1 MTDTDLAAILE
12 RVTKATVLCVG
23 DLMLDRFVEGKVERI
38 SPEAPIP
45 VLSVTQER
53 PALGGAANVA
63 RNLSALGA
71 HCRIVGVVGADQ
83 PARDVIGM
91 LDALPGVE
99 ALAVEAEDR
108 PTAVKTR
115 YIAGR
120 AQLLRADRERVGPLD
135 PQTAETVKREAL
147 AALTDAGAL
156 VLSDYGKGVLSDALI
171 ADLIAAA
178 RERGVPI
185 IVDPKGRDFSK
196 YRGADLVTPNRAELA
211 LASNLPT
218 EGDDAVLA
226 ACRTVTR
233 DCGLGGVLATRSE
246 EGMTLYRLE
255 EGAGSG
261 KGGECATHLPA
272 RAREV
277 FDVAGA
283 GDTVVAALAAGLA
296 AGLDPREAAALSNR
310 AAGIVVAK
318 TGTAVAYPTEILSD
332 SHEERFEAGEAKVLT
347 QAEAVDKV
355 AAWRRAGRRVG
366 FTNGCFDLLHP
377 GHVSLIA
384 QSRAACDR
392 LIVGLNSDA
401 SVARL
406 KGPERPIQP
415 EAARATVLAALG
427 HVDMVVVF
435 GEDTPLEIIKTLQ
448 PDVLIKGA
456 DYTKDQVV
464 GAAEVEALGGK
475 VVLAKLVDGQSTTR
489 TIEKMGQDGS

>member
-23 DLMLDRFVEGKVERI
+23 DLMLDRFVEGKVDRI

-45 VLSVTQER
+45 VLSVERER

-71 HCRIVGVVGADQ
+71 ACRIVGVVGADQ

-91 LDALPGVE
+91 LDALSGVE

-120 AQLLRADRERVGPLD
+120 AQLLRADREKAGPLD
-135 PQTAETVKREAL
+135 AQTAESVRREAL
-147 AALTDAGAL
+147 AALKGVGAL

-171 ADLIAAA
+171 AELIAAA
-178 RERGVPI
+178 RQADVPV
-185 IVDPKGRDFSK
+185 IVDPKGRDFSR

-211 LASNLPT
+211 LASDLPT
-218 EGDDAVLA
+218 EGDEPVLT
-226 ACRTVTR
+226 ACRHVTEA
-233 DCGLGGVLATRSE
+233 CGLGGVLATRSE
-246 EGMTLYRLE
+246 EGMTLFQRDSEDE
-255 EGAGSG
+255 E
-261 KGGECATHLPA
+261 KITHLPA

-296 AGLDPREAAALSNR
+296 AGLEARDAAALSNR

-355 AAWRRAGRRVG
+355 AAWRRAGRKVG

-384 QSRAACDR
+384 QARGACDR

-401 SVARL
+401 SVTRL

-435 GEDTPLEIIKTLQ
+435 GEDTPLEIIKALQ
-448 PDVLIKGA
+448 PDVLVKGA
-456 DYTKDQVV
+456 DYAKEDVV
-464 GAAEVEALGGK
+464 GAAEVEAGGGK
-475 VVLAKLVDGQSTTR
+475 VVLARLIDGQSTTR
-489 TIEKMGQDGS
+489 TIAKMGNGNA